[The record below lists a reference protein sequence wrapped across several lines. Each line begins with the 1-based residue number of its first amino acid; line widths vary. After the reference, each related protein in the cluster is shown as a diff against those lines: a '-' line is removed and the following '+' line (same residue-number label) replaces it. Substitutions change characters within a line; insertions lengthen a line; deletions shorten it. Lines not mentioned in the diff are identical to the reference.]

1 MLDHLDDLASDFSVF
16 HRIGDIT
23 VLDGPTFLRFAWRM
37 PAYEGVMR
45 VRATA
50 AREEDGGA
58 GSMPQ
63 MAPGRHE
70 EINPGTPAALRAD
83 PAFAGL
89 FSYGSP
95 GGESCPRASASPPRS

>member
-16 HRIGDIT
+16 HRVSDIT
-23 VLDGPTFLRFAWRM
+23 VLDGPTFFRLAWRM

-50 AREEDGGA
+50 QQEDGDTG
-58 GSMPQ
+58 GMPQ
-63 MAPGRHE
+63 MAPGRRE
-70 EINPGTPAALRAD
+70 EINPGTRTALAAD

-95 GGESCPRASASPPRS
+95 GG

>member
-16 HRIGDIT
+16 HRIADIT
-23 VLDGPTFLRFAWRM
+23 LLDGPTFFRLAWRM

-50 AREEDGGA
+50 QQGDGDTA
-58 GSMPQ
+58 GMPH
-63 MAPGRHE
+63 MAPGRYE
-70 EINPGTPAALRAD
+70 EINPGTRTALAAD

-95 GGESCPRASASPPRS
+95 GG